1 MSHFQRSAYQVA
13 QHFTHDYPGAPL
25 RVHPVQPLMPMEV
38 SYSGYGAYGYNWD
51 KAAKLNRK
59 FQTTLRSTGAN
70 LAVYDLYDAVNH
82 LDDMTGEGRY
92 LVGMNDIR
100 AISSYSS
107 MATLAAN
114 DSSAM
119 LKSAYWV
126 KLAGLLM
133 VDSSLIAAGDEIA
146 ENGYR
151 YGEQPG
157 AASLNNR
164 ITSLYQTALDLV
176 KGSSKYASRSASPN
190 VKLVVDNL
198 QKGTGRS
205 VVRDRV
211 KEAGEEEEAA
221 KKNIP
226 TGSGGSKPEEPD
238 AKCEDSWKSY
248 IPGLCTA
255 EAAGDMLSLAV
266 KVVGGVAVAGVVFWG
281 AKKVIRGAKS
291 VKDEAAANPR
301 RMLTT
306 RSNPSAPG
314 RTDYGPEEEIAQMPK
329 ARVQEQAM
337 MKNVFKR
344 KV

>member
-1 MSHFQRSAYQVA
+1 MSHFQRSGYQVA

-25 RVHPVQPLMPMEV
+25 RVHPVQPLMPMELM
-38 SYSGYGAYGYNWD
+38 YSGAGAYGYNWD
-51 KAAKLNRK
+51 KAVKLNRK
-59 FQTTLRSTGAN
+59 FQTTLRETGAN

-82 LDDMTGEGRY
+82 LDDSTGEGRY
-92 LVGMNDIR
+92 LPGMNDIR
-100 AISSYSS
+100 AINSLSPMSVI
-107 MATLAAN
+107 AAN

-126 KLAGLLM
+126 KLAGLIM
-133 VDSSLIAAGDEIA
+133 VDKTLISAADDIA

-157 AASLNNR
+157 SARLNNR
-164 ITSLYQTALDLV
+164 VTELYQTALDLV
-176 KGSSKYASRSASPN
+176 KGSQKFASRGSSSN
-190 VKLVVDNL
+190 VKLIVDQL

-205 VVRDRV
+205 AVVARV
-211 KEAGEEEEAA
+211 KEAEEEEAA
-221 KKNIP
+221 VKKVIP
-226 TGSGGSKPEEPD
+226 TSDGGDKPD
-238 AKCEDSWKSY
+238 DKCEDSWKSY

-266 KVVGGVAVAGVVFWG
+266 KIVGGVAVAGVAFWG
-281 AKKVIRGAKS
+281 IKKVVKGAKS
-291 VKDEAAANPR
+291 VGADAAANPR
-301 RMLTT
+301 RMLSV

-329 ARVQEQAM
+329 ARAQEQAM

>member
-25 RVHPVQPLMPMEV
+25 RVHPVQPLMPMEAM
-38 SYSGYGAYGYNWD
+38 YGAPGAYGYNWD

-59 FQTTLRSTGAN
+59 FQTTLRETGAN

-82 LDDMTGEGRY
+82 LDDSTGEGRY
-92 LVGMNDIR
+92 LAGMNDIR
-100 AISSYSS
+100 AISSFSAMS
-107 MATLAAN
+107 VLAAN

-119 LKSAYWV
+119 LKTAYWV
-126 KLAGLLM
+126 KLAGLIM
-133 VDSSLIAAGDEIA
+133 VDSALIGAGDSIA

-157 AASLNNR
+157 SARLNNR
-164 ITSLYQTALDLV
+164 VTELYQTALDLV
-176 KGSSKYASRSASPN
+176 KGSQKFASRGSSSN
-190 VKLVVDNL
+190 IKIIVDLL

-205 VVRDRV
+205 AVVARV
-211 KEAGEEEEAA
+211 KEAEEEETAV
-221 KKNIP
+221 KKAIP
-226 TGSGGSKPEEPD
+226 TSDGGDKPD
-238 AKCEDSWKSY
+238 DKCEDSWKSY

-255 EAAGDMLSLAV
+255 EAAGDMLSLAA
-266 KVVGGVAVAGVVFWG
+266 KIVGGVAVAGVAFWG
-281 AKKVIRGAKS
+281 IKKVIKGAKS
-291 VKDEAAANPR
+291 VGTEAASNPR
-301 RMLTT
+301 RMLSS

-314 RTDYGPEEEIAQMPK
+314 RTDHGPEDEIAQLPK
-329 ARVQEQAM
+329 ARSQEQAM

>member
-38 SYSGYGAYGYNWD
+38 SYSGYGYTPSDFVSG
-51 KAAKLNRK
+51 RK
-59 FQTTLRSTGAN
+59 WLSTLRETGAN
-70 LAVYDLYDAVNH
+70 TAVYAAYDNYADLDEIVTRKIGGGRNYKTGMSD
-82 LDDMTGEGRY
+82 LTLISTWSDMST
-92 LVGMNDIR
+92 V
-100 AISSYSS
+100 
-107 MATLAAN
+107 AASN
-114 DSSAM
+114 SGAKLKTAYM
-119 LKSAYWV
+119 L
-126 KLAGLLM
+126 KLAGLILNDTELKTRAEHLAEAGM
-133 VDSSLIAAGDEIA
+133 KEGEAPGSGSLRSDIKSTYANALSALKNNAKYKSQSSSQPLVQIA
-146 ENGYR
+146 E
-151 YGEQPG
+151 
-157 AASLNNR
+157 A
-164 ITSLYQTALDLV
+164 
-176 KGSSKYASRSASPN
+176 
-190 VKLVVDNL
+190 L
-198 QKGTGRS
+198 QKGTGQ
-205 VVRDRV
+205 
-211 KEAGEEEEAA
+211 EAVQARAKQYTEDQSEV

-226 TGSGGSKPEEPD
+226 ESKGGTKTEG
-238 AKCEDSWKSY
+238 CEDSWKSY

-329 ARVQEQAM
+329 ARAQEQAM